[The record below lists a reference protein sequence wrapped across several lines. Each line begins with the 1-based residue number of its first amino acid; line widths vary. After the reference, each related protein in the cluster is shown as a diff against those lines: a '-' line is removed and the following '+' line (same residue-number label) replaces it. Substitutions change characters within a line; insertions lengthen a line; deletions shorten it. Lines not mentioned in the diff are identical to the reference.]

1 MDLLRVFQGTTP
13 FSDEGD
19 FALAL
24 SHSSIARSVVIL
36 CFFAVATILTVL
48 AARQYRFQKY
58 STLKVLGIY
67 LLSLAVGIG
76 CSLLMSCCTPVTRYP
91 GTHFSGKRVRT

>member
-1 MDLLRVFQGTTP
+1 LLRVFQGGTP

-24 SHSSIARSVVIL
+24 VHSRVARSVVIL
-36 CFFAVATILTVL
+36 CFFTIAAILTALV
-48 AARQYRFQKY
+48 ARQYHFQKY
-58 STLKVLGIY
+58 GALKVVGIY

-76 CSLLMSCCTPVTRYP
+76 VLIVDGLLHPASMQ
-91 GTHFSGKRVRT
+91 K